1 MDMFFTDQKLER
13 RIQELEAYRY
23 RDIIP
28 LSEFRISE
36 ADPNQINPPVP
47 VPDDTWD
54 VVRTGAHWSGRD
66 RYLWL
71 VRTVRIPEEWAGRRA
86 VGIFNFGNIGYDK
99 NASFEAMCYV
109 EGKIYQGVDENHKEV
124 FLPQTLCGREFHLA
138 FRFWSG
144 LEGGGVPVIQEHK
157 LQRADLAWL
166 DEAADDLYYL
176 GKVMLDTVKQLG
188 EDDPVAYDLRSA
200 LNDAFNL
207 IDWSQPGSAGFYD
220 SVTEADQRLNELV
233 DAMDKH
239 SLVTVF
245 GVGHTHIDMAWLWQL
260 KHTKEKASRSFA
272 TVLRMM
278 ELFPEYY
285 FLQTQP
291 QLYAYVKEEFP
302 ELYEE
307 IKQRVRE
314 GRWETDGSMW
324 VEADCNL
331 TSGESLTRQLLLGR
345 KFMLEEFGKEP
356 TFLWLPDVFGYSW
369 ALPQILKKSGI
380 ELFMTTKISWSQYNR
395 MPHDTFR
402 WKGLDGS
409 EILTHFITT
418 LEPSP
423 GCWFYTYNGK
433 LTPETVLGSWKAYRE
448 KAVNKDILISYGHG
462 DGGGGVNREMLEF
475 RRRLDRVPGV
485 PNVKT
490 TKAGDYFEKLK
501 QTFAET
507 NQYVHTWDGELY
519 LEYHRGTYTSHAYN
533 KLMNRRM
540 ELLYRKA
547 EWLTAMAA
555 LEKGNLAEAEQETLT
570 EGWHLILTNQFHD
583 IIPGSSIREVY
594 EDSRK
599 DYERIQ
605 QIGKAVADRA
615 VQQTLVPWEAVT
627 VYNASGW
634 RLDELIE
641 VPDRAGVFYRDA
653 DGSICP
659 SQRADGKQYLLVR
672 DVPAMGCKTLYA
684 VQAEQVQAEEM
695 HAKEM
700 QAEQVQTVE
709 VQAPEQEAVFAVKG
723 REVETPHY
731 LLSFNEAGQLTRLYD
746 RAEER
751 EVLAAGQRGN
761 VLQMFEDKPLNF
773 DAWDID
779 LFYQQKMREITELT
793 AFEVKECGP
802 LRLTLHL
809 EWKYGRSVIRQN
821 VILYRDNRRIDFQTE
836 VDFHERQQLLKAAF
850 PVDVRTTYATYDI
863 QYGNVRRPNH
873 WNTSWDQARFESVGH
888 RFADLS
894 EHDYGVALLNDCKYG
909 YDVRDNV
916 LRISL
921 LKSAIAPDYEQD
933 QGIHNFTYALLPH
946 AGDFAEGGV
955 VEAAYALNN
964 PMDVYE
970 GSSPMSGTSFFTIDN
985 RNLEIDAVKKTE
997 DGKYL
1002 LLRLHEFAGAR
1013 QQAEISPSFAYT
1025 EWAESDLMER
1035 PVEEFR
1041 KDAVRLTVRPYEIRT
1056 ILFRMR

>member
-1 MDMFFTDQKLER
+1 MDMFFTDSKLQQ
-13 RIQELEAYRY
+13 RIQELEKYRY
-23 RDIIP
+23 RDIMP
-28 LSEFRISE
+28 LSEFQMTD
-36 ADPNQINPPVP
+36 ADPKVINPTVP
-47 VPDDTWD
+47 TPDENWEQ
-54 VVRTGAHWSGRD
+54 VKTGDHWCGRD

-71 VRTVRIPEEWAGRRA
+71 IRTVQVPEEWRGRRV
-86 VGIFNFGNIGYDK
+86 VGVFNFGNMGIEK
-99 NASFEAMCYV
+99 NSSFEAMCYLD
-109 EGKIYQGVDENHKEV
+109 GKIYQGVDENHKEV
-124 FLPQTLCGREFHLA
+124 FLPEARCGTKFNLA

-144 LEGGGVPVIQEHK
+144 LEGGGIPTLQEHK

-166 DEAADDLYYL
+166 DETVDDLYYL
-176 GKVMLDTVKQLG
+176 GKVMLDTVKLLA
-188 EDDPVAYDLRSA
+188 EEDPVAYELRTA
-200 LNDAFNL
+200 LDQAL
-207 IDWSQPGSAGFYD
+207 LLVDWSEPGSEAFYASVEEAG
-220 SVTEADQRLNELV
+220 RKLNELV

-239 SLVTVF
+239 SLVTIS

-302 ELYEE
+302 ELYDE
-307 IKQRVRE
+307 IKKRVQE
-314 GRWETDGSMW
+314 GRWEPDGGMW

-331 TSGESLTRQLLLGR
+331 TSGESLTRQFLLGR

-418 LEPSP
+418 LEPNP
-423 GCWFYTYNGK
+423 DCWFYTYNGQ

-448 KAVNKDILISYGHG
+448 KAVNKDILISYGFG
-462 DGGGGVNREMLEF
+462 DGGGGVNRDMLEL
-475 RRRLDRVPGV
+475 RRRLDQIPGV

-490 TKAGDYFEKLK
+490 TKAGDYFDKLK
-501 QTFAET
+501 NTFANT
-507 NQYVHTWDGELY
+507 DQYVHTWDGELY
-519 LEYHRGTYTSHAYN
+519 LEYHRGTYTSHAHN
-533 KLMNRRM
+533 KRMNRKM

-555 LEKGNLAEAEQETLT
+555 LAKGDLSEAQQEALT
-570 EGWHLILTNQFHD
+570 DGWHLILVNQFHD

-594 EDSRK
+594 EDSK
-599 DYERIQ
+599 EDYEKIR
-605 QIGKAVADRA
+605 QIGEAVADKA
-615 VQQTLVPWEAVT
+615 VKQALVDEKAVT

-634 RLDELIE
+634 SMDELIE
-641 VPDRAGVFYRDA
+641 VPVQEGIVYREA
-653 DGSICP
+653 DGAVCL
-659 SQRADGKQYLLVR
+659 SQKANDKQYVLVKN
-672 DVPAMGCKTLYA
+672 VPAMGCKTLYA
-684 VQAEQVQAEEM
+684 AEAQESRTQEDLF
-695 HAKEM
+695 
-700 QAEQVQTVE
+700 TV
-709 VQAPEQEAVFAVKG
+709 KD
-723 REVETPHY
+723 REIETPFY
-731 LLSFNEAGQLTRLYD
+731 NLSFNEAGQLTRIYD
-746 RAEER
+746 RKESR
-751 EVLAAGQRGN
+751 EVLAVGERGN
-761 VLQMFEDKPLNF
+761 VLQMFEDKPMNY

-779 LFYQQKMREITELT
+779 LFYQQKMREITDLT
-793 AFEVKECGP
+793 AFEVTECGP

-809 EWKYGRSVIRQN
+809 EWKYGKSVISQN
-821 VILYRDNRRIDFQTE
+821 VILYSGDRRIDFQTE

-850 PVDVRTTYATYDI
+850 PVDVRSTYATYDI

-909 YDVRDNV
+909 YDIKDNV

-921 LKSAIAPDYEQD
+921 IKSAVSPDYEQD
-933 QGIHNFTYALLPH
+933 QGMHYFTYSLFPH
-946 AGDFAEGGV
+946 TGDFVEGGV
-955 VEAAYALNN
+955 VEVAHALNN
-964 PMDVYE
+964 PMDVYD
-970 GSSPMSGTSFFTIDN
+970 GSSAMSGKSFFTLDN
-985 RNLEIDAVKKTE
+985 RNVEVDAVKKSE

-1002 LLRLHEFAGAR
+1002 VIRLHEFAGAR
-1013 QQAEISPSFAYT
+1013 QQVELKPSFAYMAWT
-1025 EWAESDLMER
+1025 EGDLMER
-1035 PVEEFR
+1035 PVGEF
-1041 KDAVRLTVRPYEIRT
+1041 KSGAVQLTVRPYEIQT
-1056 ILFRMR
+1056 LLFKIKED

>member
-1 MDMFFTDQKLER
+1 MDMFFTNQKLEK

-28 LSEFRISE
+28 LQEFQISE
-36 ADPNQINPPVP
+36 ADPAPVNPAVP
-47 VPDDTWD
+47 TPDETWD
-54 VVRTGAHWSGRD
+54 TVKTGAHWVGRN

-71 VRTVRIPEEWAGRRA
+71 VRKLQIPGEWAGRRA
-86 VGIFNFGNIGYDK
+86 VGVFNFGNMGLDK
-99 NASFEAMCYV
+99 NGSFEAMCYLD
-109 EGKIYQGVDENHKEV
+109 GKPYQGVDENHKEV
-124 FLPQTLCGREFHLA
+124 FFPESLYGKDFTVT

-144 LEGGGVPVIQEHK
+144 LEGGGVPTEQEHK

-166 DEAADDLYYL
+166 DGPADDLYYL
-176 GKVMLDTVKQLG
+176 GMVMLDTIKQLG
-188 EDDPVAYDLRSA
+188 EDNPVTYDLRNA
-200 LNDAFNL
+200 LDDAFLL
-207 IDWSQPGSAGFYD
+207 IDWAEPGSEAFYASVAAAAG
-220 SVTEADQRLNELV
+220 RLHERL

-239 SLVTVF
+239 ELVTVF

-260 KHTKEKASRSFA
+260 KHTREKASRSFA
-272 TVLRMM
+272 TVLRLM

-291 QLYAYVKEEFP
+291 QLYAYVKKDFP
-302 ELYEE
+302 EIYAE
-307 IKQRVRE
+307 IKKRVEE
-314 GRWETDGSMW
+314 GRWEPDGGMW

-331 TSGESLTRQLLLGR
+331 TSGESLTRQFLLGR

-356 TFLWLPDVFGYSW
+356 TCLWLPDVFGYSW

-409 EILTHFITT
+409 EIMTHFITT

-423 GCWFYTYNGK
+423 DCWFYTYNGK

-448 KAVNKDILISYGHG
+448 KAVNKEVLISYGYG
-462 DGGGGVNREMLEF
+462 DGGGGVNRDMLEL
-475 RRRLDRVPGV
+475 RRRLDQVPGV

-490 TKAGDYFEKLK
+490 IKAGDYFERLK
-501 QTFAET
+501 KTFAET
-507 NQYVHTWDGELY
+507 DQYVHTWDGELY
-519 LEYHRGTYTSHAYN
+519 LEYHRGTYTSHAHN
-533 KLMNRRM
+533 KRMNRKM
-540 ELLYRKA
+540 EQLYRKA

-555 LEKGNLAEAEQETLT
+555 LAKGDLAAAAQETLT
-570 EGWHLILTNQFHD
+570 EGWQMILTNQFHD

-594 EDSRK
+594 EDSAK
-599 DYERIQ
+599 DYEEIERI
-605 QIGKAVADRA
+605 ADGVVSRSLKQGGA
-615 VQQTLVPWEAVT
+615 LQDDALQEAFT

-634 RLDELIE
+634 TMDELVE
-641 VPDRAGVFYRDA
+641 APGKAGMRYF
-653 DGSICP
+653 DGDNEICP
-659 SQRADGKQYLLVR
+659 TQEADGKQYVLVR
-672 DVPAMGCKTLYA
+672 NVPAMGCKTLRM
-684 VQAEQVQAEEM
+684 AEAEPGQGT
-695 HAKEM
+695 AAG
-700 QAEQVQTVE
+700 Q
-709 VQAPEQEAVFAVKG
+709 QEAVFVVDG
-723 REVETPHY
+723 REVKTPY
-731 LLSFNEAGQLTRLYD
+731 YEISFNEAGQLARVYD
-746 RAEER
+746 KTEKRD
-751 EVLAAGQRGN
+751 VLACGGRGN
-761 VLQMFEDKPLNF
+761 VLQMFEDKPMNF

-779 LFYQQKMREITELT
+779 LYYQQKMREITDLT
-793 AFEVKECGP
+793 VFEVKECGP

-809 EWKYGRSVIRQN
+809 EWKYGHSQIRQD
-821 VILYRDNRRIDFQTE
+821 VVLYGNNRRIDFQTE

-909 YDVRDNV
+909 YDIRDNV

-921 LKSAIAPDYEQD
+921 IKSAIAPDYEQD
-933 QGIHNFTYALLPH
+933 QGLHVFTYSLFPH
-946 AGDFAEGGV
+946 KGDFVEGGV

-964 PMDVYE
+964 PMDVTPG
-970 GSSPMSGTSFFTIDN
+970 GSSVAGKSFLAIDN
-985 RNLEIDAVKKTE
+985 RSLEIDAVKKSE

-1002 LLRLHEFAGAR
+1002 VVRLHEFAGAR
-1013 QQAEISPSFAYT
+1013 QQTEITPSFAYAA
-1025 EWAESDLMER
+1025 WAESDLMER
-1035 PVEEFR
+1035 PLGEFQ
-1041 KDAVRLTVRPYEIRT
+1041 KGAVQLTVRPYEIRT
-1056 ILFRMR
+1056 LLFQITE